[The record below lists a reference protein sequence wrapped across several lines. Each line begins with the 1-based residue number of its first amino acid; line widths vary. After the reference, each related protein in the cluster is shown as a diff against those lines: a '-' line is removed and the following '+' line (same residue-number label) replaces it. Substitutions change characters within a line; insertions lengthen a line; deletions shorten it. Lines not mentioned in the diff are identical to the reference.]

1 MYMWKFSQLQ
11 AVYFL
16 FVKMQA
22 RALQDVLRS
31 APCNTYCFLTNA
43 VSSLLSDMQAQ
54 AEGLMAQVFLFRDRR
69 C

>member
-1 MYMWKFSQLQ
+1 MYFPKHAGTCSGCEL
-11 AVYFL
+11 
-16 FVKMQA
+16 
-22 RALQDVLRS
+22 LRS